1 MKDDCAAYEIYKP
14 ITLVAGT
21 DYVRGPKFV
30 LYELG
35 LLSKFDLG
43 YYVVAANVSDIAA
56 MGAMP
61 LGLLTVVRYP
71 NELDDEAFEQI
82 MAGIHQAATDFGTLN
97 VGGDIG
103 QAERIILTAT
113 AFGLCQQGKV
123 LSRKGGQPGD
133 LLCVTGAC
141 GVLGAAV
148 AYFPKC
154 SERGWK
160 LSEEIERQLIESW
173 KRPRARVA
181 EGRILASKPLA
192 SACQDTSDGLKAT
205 IEQLA
210 EASGVGFEVLEK
222 SISVVQPVRDVAELI
237 GADPLA
243 LAMSASSDFQLTF
256 TLPPDNLESCS
267 EEFAEN
273 GLEFFVLGQAIP
285 SSEGI
290 YLRRENGTR
299 SALPGV
305 AWRHQKTDI
314 ASLVVDSKTN
324 EKA

>member
-1 MKDDCAAYEIYKP
+1 
-14 ITLVAGT
+14 
-21 DYVRGPKFV
+21 
-30 LYELG
+30 
-35 LLSKFDLG
+35 
-43 YYVVAANVSDIAA
+43 
-56 MGAMP
+56 
-61 LGLLTVVRYP
+61 
-71 NELDDEAFEQI
+71 
-82 MAGIHQAATDFGTLN
+82 
-97 VGGDIG
+97 
-103 QAERIILTAT
+103 
-113 AFGLCQQGKV
+113 
-123 LSRKGGQPGD
+123 
-133 LLCVTGAC
+133 
-141 GVLGAAV
+141 
-148 AYFPKC
+148 
-154 SERGWK
+154 
-160 LSEEIERQLIESW
+160 
-173 KRPRARVA
+173 VA